1 MATEMTTQE
10 ANVEGWAHHATA
22 GEVLMGLG
30 IICFLIAAVGSYVF
44 NIEMKF
50 IDAPTMMVFS
60 AVYVG
65 LGFRM
70 VQRHRQ
76 ALNAMKGQA

>member
-1 MATEMTTQE
+1 MAIETSTQDSI
-10 ANVEGWAHHATA
+10 VEGWAHHATA

-30 IICFLIAAVGSYVF
+30 AICFLIAVVGTYVF

-60 AVYVG
+60 AVYMG

-76 ALNAMKGQA
+76 ALQSVKTQA

>member
-1 MATEMTTQE
+1 
-10 ANVEGWAHHATA
+10 
-22 GEVLMGLG
+22 
-30 IICFLIAAVGSYVF
+30 
-44 NIEMKF
+44 
-50 IDAPTMMVFS
+50 MMVFS

-65 LGFRM
+65 LGYRM